1 MSQYEIESL
10 IAELHDEEFTEDEIF
25 QVLIAL
31 DVDSQTAID
40 ALNNEPGFW

>member
-1 MSQYEIESL
+1 MSQYEIENL
-10 IAELHDEEFTEDEIF
+10 IADLHDDNFQEDAIF
-25 QVLIAL
+25 QILLAL